1 MKLVSLSQLKQDITG
16 KRVLVRVDFNV
27 QVDKKNRVVENEFFR
42 LEKVIPTI
50 KWLTKRGA
58 KVIVLTHRG
67 RPHGKFVEKLSTKHI
82 VKDFEKVLGKS
93 ITAIPGV
100 IENFVHDSIKQMHAG
115 EVALLENVRF
125 YPGEEENDKKFAK
138 KLSRLADFFVNDAFA
153 NSHRESASIVV
164 IAKYLPSYAGFLIEA
179 EIRELSSILEK
190 PRRPFVVVLGGSKCH
205 TKMPLIER
213 LLPQVD
219 AILVG
224 GIVANTLLK
233 SAHNN
238 IGASVFEEDFVS
250 IGKLFIKSEKVFL
263 PNDVVCDNVNTKKI
277 EAEVKNFDEIIK
289 TDRIIDI
296 GTKTTVEYA
305 NILRGAKTIL
315 WNGPLGWIEKRQ
327 GSHAS
332 EALAEYV
339 AALSTSSKV
348 KSVVGGGETLS
359 ILSRLNLLDD
369 VTFVS
374 TGGGAM
380 LEYLVHNSLPGI
392 NPYIKK

>member
-27 QVDKKNRVVENEFFR
+27 QTDKKQRVLENELFR
-42 LEKVIPTI
+42 LEKVVPTI
-50 KWLTKRGA
+50 KWLVKRGA
-58 KVIVLTHRG
+58 KVIILTHRG
-67 RPHGKFVEKLSTKHI
+67 RPHGKFVEELSTKYI
-82 VKDFEKVLGKS
+82 VEDFEKILGKS
-93 ITAIPGV
+93 IITIPGV
-100 IENFVHDSIKQMHAG
+100 VENFVYDSVKKMNNG

-125 YPGEEENDKKFAK
+125 YPGEEENEKKFAK
-138 KLSRLADFFVNDAFA
+138 KLSRLADFFVHDAFA
-153 NSHRESASIVV
+153 SSHRESASIVA
-164 IAKYLPSYAGFLIEA
+164 IAKYLPSYAGFLVEA
-179 EIRELSSILEK
+179 EITELSSILQK

-205 TKMPLIER
+205 TKMPLIEK
-213 LLPQVD
+213 LLPHVD

-238 IGASVFEEDFVS
+238 IGSSIFEEDFVS

-263 PNDVVCDNVNTKKI
+263 PNDVVCDNIDTKKI
-277 EAEVKNFDEIIK
+277 EAEVKNFDEIVK

-305 NILRGAKTIL
+305 NILRSAKTIL

-380 LEYLVHNSLPGI
+380 LEYLVYSNLPGI